1 MSEIVNIK
9 DSNKKVTKNTKN
21 KRQPLSALSIQNE
34 VEKSKKKKEVV
45 LNINGN
51 EYSYHIDTNALS
63 NKKIEFINEIK
74 NTTLVIYTSEELK
87 EFREDEDIE
96 AITQGFMVAAILKV
110 FSDLEVPTPIIERA
124 NFMNQLVDLG
134 ILDKIIEE
142 IPKELESCLEEAS
155 EELAK
160 IESELRES
168 LESNMQDTKKEVD
181 NIYKDINDLSSK
193 FGE

>member
-1 MSEIVNIK
+1 MSEITNIK
-9 DSNKKVTKNTKN
+9 DVNKKVTKNTKN

-51 EYSYHIDTNALS
+51 EYSYNIDTNALP

-74 NTTLVIYTSEELK
+74 NTTLVIYTNEELK

-155 EELAK
+155 NELAK

-168 LESNMQDTKKEVD
+168 LELTAQDAKKEVD
-181 NIYKDINDLSSK
+181 SIYNDIEDLSNE